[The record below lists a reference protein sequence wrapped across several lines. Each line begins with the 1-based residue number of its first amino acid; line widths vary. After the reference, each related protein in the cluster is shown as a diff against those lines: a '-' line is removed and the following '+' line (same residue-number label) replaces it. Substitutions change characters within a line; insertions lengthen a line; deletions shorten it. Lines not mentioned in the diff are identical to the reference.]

1 MVLWRITIVL
11 SNVHPNP
18 TTAILQ
24 NEERPEPV
32 EQDISFMFTGT
43 DLISQRFKQICHATK
58 SCVFKQKCMHT
69 CTKFKSQKEKKTQ
82 KNMYLSAD
90 VTAKMSN
97 ATYIIL
103 FCHLLSTQIRACACM
118 LST

>member
-1 MVLWRITIVL
+1 MRT
-11 SNVHPNP
+11 
-18 TTAILQ
+18 Q
-24 NEERPEPV
+24 
-32 EQDISFMFTGT
+32 GT
-43 DLISQRFKQICHATK
+43 YSYRGTEGGEGRTEGRTEGQTEGRADGRTEGRKAKNYVPPLF
-58 SCVFKQKCMHT
+58 F
-69 CTKFKSQKEKKTQ
+69 EKAGD

-118 LST
+118 LSS